1 MRLFTAQELFHFRS
15 GRPKMFCR
23 KGFLKKIL
31 KNFTRKYVS
40 FLIKLQASARQLCLK
55 KRALVQVFPVK
66 FAKFRITCFFKERL
80 RWLLLSMSIST
91 DCGSYDRPDPDHPDH
106 PDHRSYDQN
115 LLRLDWRFWRFLFP
129 FPNTISE
136 SVFFFFAFATIWV
149 NRFRS
154 QGVL

>member
-40 FLIKLQASARQLCLK
+40 FLIKLQASARQLYLK

-66 FAKFRITCFFKERL
+66 FAKFIITCFFKERL

-115 LLRLDWRFWRFLFP
+115 LLRLD
-129 FPNTISE
+129 
-136 SVFFFFAFATIWV
+136 
-149 NRFRS
+149 
-154 QGVL
+154 